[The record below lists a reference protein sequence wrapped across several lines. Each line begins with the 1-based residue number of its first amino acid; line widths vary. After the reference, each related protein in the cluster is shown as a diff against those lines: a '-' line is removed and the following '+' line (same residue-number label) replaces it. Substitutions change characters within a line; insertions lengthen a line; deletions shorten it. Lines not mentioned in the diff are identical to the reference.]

1 MMKINSHQTPK
12 ERELEQAGLGGF
24 WEAAG
29 HDFKQQGQEAEAGEE
44 GRACS
49 EDRSAARTESG
60 VQCRRG
66 SEKSVC

>member
-44 GRACS
+44 G
-49 EDRSAARTESG
+49 
-60 VQCRRG
+60 
-66 SEKSVC
+66 